1 MKPISLALSLL
12 ALAALACSL
21 GAPTAP
27 AAPPSPAAPSS
38 ASPSASSDSSSVPPS
53 VPSLDPRT
61 LDTAGMEECGLLT
74 DSDFS
79 ALLGQTPAD
88 RVPEA
93 EINKTACYYNFS
105 GEQTVYA
112 TLITDQPGKQV
123 YDSRMQY
130 LDSTAGAEA
139 LALGE
144 TALLQER
151 DGLISIQAV
160 VNGWY
165 LALDGRGFDRQAV
178 IALAR
183 LFEARLIPY
192 PQQAAIEP
200 TAQPAPG
207 QNDSASGTGQCQNPY
222 YPIVQG
228 ASWQYRL
235 SGTSSGTFTR
245 TLTAVR
251 PDGFDDQDVFSAGTT
266 RQGSWA
272 CQNGN
277 LIALTPSSGAAV
289 FTAEMQADFTIESNT
304 GISFPAN
311 PQPGQEWG
319 QNIVYLGQQN
329 AGGVNIE
336 SRNVLTTSC
345 KAGNIETVNV
355 PAGEF
360 SALRVEC
367 STQIDIYISGA
378 LTFTFTDSSS
388 AWHAPGVGMVKSV
401 GTSNMGSTEIVL
413 LAYNTP

>member
-53 VPSLDPRT
+53 APPLDPRA
-61 LDTAGMEECGLLT
+61 LDTAGMEECALL
-74 DSDFS
+74 SAPDFS
-79 ALLGQTPAD
+79 ALLGQTPSD
-88 RVPEA
+88 SVPEA

-105 GEQTVYA
+105 GGQTVSV
-112 TLITDQPGKQV
+112 TVITGQPGKQV

-130 LDSTAGAEA
+130 LDATAGAEA

-192 PQQAAIEP
+192 PQQTAEP
-200 TAQPAPG
+200 TAQPGSG
-207 QNDSASGTGQCQNPY
+207 QNQPAPAEGQCQNSY
-222 YPIVQG
+222 YPVVQG
-228 ASWQYRL
+228 ASWQYQL

-304 GISFPAN
+304 GISFPSN
-311 PQPGQEWG
+311 PQPGQEWA

-329 AGGVNIE
+329 TGGMTIE
-336 SRNVLTTSC
+336 SRNVLVTSC
-345 KAGNIETVNV
+345 KAGNIETVKV

-360 SALRVEC
+360 SALRVDC
-367 STQIDIYISGA
+367 STKIDIYISGSLA
-378 LTFTFTDSSS
+378 FSFTSSDS
-388 AWHAPGVGMVKSV
+388 AWHVPGVGLVKSV

-413 LAYNTP
+413 LAYNIP